1 MNNGHGIVL
10 FTSNDPE
17 ELIQRCGENLGAP
30 LSDPLIKE
38 EFLVQSRGMS
48 SWLKLQ
54 LAGKL
59 GVFANAK
66 FRFPEETVWLI
77 LRGFLGKGPEKN
89 PYTKEGMAWRIFH
102 LLPDLIKRQGTVFSQ
117 VSRYLSDGG
126 GDDINR
132 MFRLCRQVATLYDS
146 YLTYRPEMIMDW
158 KAGKLPEAGNRWQGV
173 L

>member
-17 ELIQRCGENLGAP
+17 ELIQRCGGNLGTP

-89 PYTKEGMAWRIFH
+89 M
-102 LLPDLIKRQGTVFSQ
+102 
-117 VSRYLSDGG
+117 
-126 GDDINR
+126 
-132 MFRLCRQVATLYDS
+132 
-146 YLTYRPEMIMDW
+146 
-158 KAGKLPEAGNRWQGV
+158 
-173 L
+173 